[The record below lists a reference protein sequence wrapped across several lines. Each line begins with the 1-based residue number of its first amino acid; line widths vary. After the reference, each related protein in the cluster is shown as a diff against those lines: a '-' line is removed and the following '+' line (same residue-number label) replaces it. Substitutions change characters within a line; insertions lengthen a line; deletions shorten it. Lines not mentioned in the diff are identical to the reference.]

1 MKKKVIGILLFLIS
15 ISVFSSERYSSYLLG
30 DENGKVYYEEDADEV
45 HPLASVTKMVNLMVV
60 YDKIKSGEVCMA
72 DLVSISEK
80 ARNIKGSRVWMRK
93 GSKVSVEDLIKA
105 TAIYSAN
112 NAAYALAEHISNGDV
127 DNFID
132 LMNAKVVEVGA
143 YGEAVFYTPTGLPSY
158 MTGKKMDVGTA
169 RGIYL
174 LSIKALEYP
183 EYIKI
188 ASMKKATIQ
197 GTQKIE
203 NRNKLISKESG
214 IYGIKT
220 GHHETAGYNI
230 SIVSKRNASTAITVV
245 FGSPTE
251 EARNDFSMEI
261 IDEFYKEYQ
270 VRKIADQKKPLDTL
284 IVEKG
289 VKENLDIYLER
300 DVTMFVSDK
309 WDVDIEANYNERIIA
324 PIKKGD
330 RLGDYK
336 VLVEGKLVDEGNIYA
351 EMNIPKENIIKE
363 VFRDI
368 FRKEKRATQKGRP

>member
-1 MKKKVIGILLFLIS
+1 MKKKIIGVLIFLIS
-15 ISVFSSERYSSYLLG
+15 ISGFSSERYSSYLLG
-30 DENGKVYYEEDADEV
+30 DENGRVYYEEDADEV

-60 YDKIKSGEVCMA
+60 FDKIESGEICMT

-80 ARNIKGSRVWMRK
+80 ARNIKGSRVWMGK

-105 TAIYSAN
+105 TAIHSAN
-112 NAAYALAEHISNGDV
+112 NAAYALAEYISGGDV
-127 DNFID
+127 DKFID
-132 LMNAKVVEVGA
+132 LMNEKVVEAGA
-143 YGEAVFYTPTGLPSY
+143 GGEAEFYTPTGLPSY
-158 MTGKKMDVGTA
+158 MTGKGMDVGTA

-183 EYIKI
+183 EYIKV

-197 GTQKIE
+197 GTQVIE

-220 GHHETAGYNI
+220 GHHGTAGYNI
-230 SIVSKRNASTAITVV
+230 SIVSKKNNSTAITVV

-251 EARNDFSMEI
+251 SIRNEVAMEI

-270 VRKIADQKKPLDTL
+270 VRKVADQKKPLDTL
-284 IVEKG
+284 VVEKG

-300 DVTMFVSDK
+300 DVSMFVSDK

-324 PIKKGD
+324 PVKKGD
-330 RLGDYK
+330 LLGDYR

-351 EMNIPKENIIKE
+351 DINIPKENIIKE

-368 FRKEKRATQKGRP
+368 FRKEKSKTS